1 MKENTS
7 GRPWLIS
14 TVNMNAPTIMLCFS
28 ITKNLD
34 SIPRICS
41 VRPGSLLRE
50 WIATLSRVGGLGR
63 GDGAAVYFPVTMR
76 TRQKTLLFN
85 ACQFCCGYIP
95 KGEVDFSSLLH
106 TLSILGPWIL
116 FHMQRRADER

>member
-14 TVNMNAPTIMLCFS
+14 TVNMNAPAIMLFFS

-34 SIPRICS
+34 SIPRIRS

-50 WIATLSRVGGLGR
+50 WMATPRRVGGLGR
-63 GDGAAVYFPVTMR
+63 GDGAPVCFPATMKPDKNIIV
-76 TRQKTLLFN
+76 QCVSVLL
-85 ACQFCCGYIP
+85 QVP
-95 KGEVDFSSLLH
+95 RGEGDFSSLLH
-106 TLSILGPWIL
+106 MLSILGPWIL
-116 FHMQRRADER
+116 SHMQRRADER

>member
-14 TVNMNAPTIMLCFS
+14 TVNMNAPAIMLCFS

-34 SIPRICS
+34 SIPRIRS

-76 TRQKTLLFN
+76 TRQKHYCSRCVSPAVGIDLGVKLIFRL
-85 ACQFCCGYIP
+85 C
-95 KGEVDFSSLLH
+95 
-106 TLSILGPWIL
+106 SI
-116 FHMQRRADER
+116 R